1 MTDEN
6 RQQPKPAKPRRRVWR
21 RLALAFGLC
30 ILVPTVTGA
39 ALNASTDR
47 AWWQARRD
55 STGQAPDPKSTPEA
69 VVQVYTGRA
78 FSWRGTFGVHSWIAV
93 KPSGADHYTRLEV
106 VGWGVSRGAEAVR
119 IHPGTPDGYW
129 FGNWPDLLV
138 DLRGPGVDRI
148 IEKIVAAAATYPHN
162 HLYRL
167 WPGPNSNSFTAFIGR
182 KVPELRLDLPP
193 TAIGKDY
200 LGDRIVDWT
209 PSRTGFQASLF
220 GVFGI
225 ALGLE
230 EGIEINVLGLNFGL
244 DVNDMALRLPTI
256 GWIGPA
262 RKPTTTAEQAAI
274 NERQG

>member
-1 MTDEN
+1 M
-6 RQQPKPAKPRRRVWR
+6 
-21 RLALAFGLC
+21 AFGFCL
-30 ILVPTVTGA
+30 LVPTMTGA
-39 ALNASTDR
+39 ALNASTDG

-69 VVQVYTGRA
+69 VVQVYSGRA

-93 KPSGADHYTRLEV
+93 KPTGADHYTRLEV
-106 VGWGVSRGAEAVR
+106 VGWGVSSGAEAVR
-119 IHPGTPDGYW
+119 IHRGTPDGYW

-193 TAIGKDY
+193 TAIGKDF
-200 LGDRIVDWT
+200 LGYRVIDWT
-209 PSRTGFQASLF
+209 PSRTGFQVSLF
-220 GVFGI
+220 GVLGI
-225 ALGLE
+225 ALALE
-230 EGIEINVLGLNFGL
+230 EGIEINVMGLNFGF
-244 DVNDMALRLPTI
+244 DVNDFALRLPTI

-262 RKPTTTAEQAAI
+262 RTPTTRQAAVS
-274 NERQG
+274 EPQA